1 MFNNHDHV
9 HRYRTVGLDQLSNN
23 WTFVTIFPAES
34 LECSR
39 SRYPTIFE
47 PFCGYSTEGRD
58 HFIGSEEIG
67 ATDTSK
73 RIFPAQ
79 QMPSPRPQYG
89 MQCTSSRGNS
99 RYCKK
104 VNEVAP
110 NYNSSRIWRKN
121 ALK

>member
-1 MFNNHDHV
+1 M
-9 HRYRTVGLDQLSNN
+9 LSNIQN
-23 WTFVTIFPAES
+23 NVVGNITKVERKTIIAQRMFKRKVP
-34 LECSR
+34 LPR
-39 SRYPTIFE
+39 SIIYALF
-47 PFCGYSTEGRD
+47 FL
-58 HFIGSEEIG
+58 
-67 ATDTSK
+67 K
-73 RIFPAQ
+73 NAQ
-79 QMPSPRPQYG
+79 QMPSSRPQYG